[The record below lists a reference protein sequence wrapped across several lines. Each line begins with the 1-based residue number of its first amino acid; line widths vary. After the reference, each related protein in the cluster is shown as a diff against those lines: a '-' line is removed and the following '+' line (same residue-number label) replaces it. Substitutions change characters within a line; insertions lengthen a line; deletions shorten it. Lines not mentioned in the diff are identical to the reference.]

1 MPETKVVIKNF
12 QKICG
17 LLGAPGSS
25 PSLTFSG
32 FVLVIFIGKEIKKI
46 SHQISR
52 KMIIEPVNPN
62 FKLLIFAD
70 YDASFDNL
78 LSLLKE
84 FNLNYFTIKGASS
97 TICKNIDNYKS
108 TDISKG

>member
-1 MPETKVVIKNF
+1 MIAHKTPETKVVIKNF

-62 FKLLIFAD
+62 FKLLQA
-70 YDASFDNL
+70 
-78 LSLLKE
+78 LLKCRYSLWDE
-84 FNLNYFTIKGASS
+84 EIRLVCYERQF
-97 TICKNIDNYKS
+97 
-108 TDISKG
+108 

>member
-32 FVLVIFIGKEIKKI
+32 FVLVIFIGKEMKKI
-46 SHQISR
+46 NHQISR
-52 KMIIEPVNPN
+52 KMIIEPVTPN
-62 FKLLIFAD
+62 FKLLQALLKCHC
-70 YDASFDNL
+70 NL
-78 LSLLKE
+78 LGEEIRLVYCE
-84 FNLNYFTIKGASS
+84 HQF
-97 TICKNIDNYKS
+97 
-108 TDISKG
+108 

>member
-1 MPETKVVIKNF
+1 MIAHKTPEIKVVIKNF

-62 FKLLIFAD
+62 FKLLQA
-70 YDASFDNL
+70 
-78 LSLLKE
+78 LSKCRCSLWDEEIRLVYYE
-84 FNLNYFTIKGASS
+84 HQF
-97 TICKNIDNYKS
+97 
-108 TDISKG
+108 

>member
-1 MPETKVVIKNF
+1 MIAHKTPETKVVIKNF

-52 KMIIEPVNPN
+52 KMIIEPFNPN
-62 FKLLIFAD
+62 FKLLQA
-70 YDASFDNL
+70 
-78 LSLLKE
+78 LLKCHCSLWGE
-84 FNLNYFTIKGASS
+84 EIRLVYYVHQF
-97 TICKNIDNYKS
+97 
-108 TDISKG
+108 

>member
-1 MPETKVVIKNF
+1 MIAHKTPETKVVIKNF

-32 FVLVIFIGKEIKKI
+32 LVLVIFIGKEMKKI

-52 KMIIEPVNPN
+52 KMIIEPVKPN
-62 FKLLIFAD
+62 FKLLQA
-70 YDASFDNL
+70 L
-78 LSLLKE
+78 LKCHCSLLDE
-84 FNLNYFTIKGASS
+84 EIQQDYYGHQF
-97 TICKNIDNYKS
+97 
-108 TDISKG
+108 

>member
-1 MPETKVVIKNF
+1 MIAHKTPETKVVIKNF

-62 FKLLIFAD
+62 FKLLQV
-70 YDASFDNL
+70 
-78 LSLLKE
+78 LLKCHCSLWDE
-84 FNLNYFTIKGASS
+84 EIQLVYYERQF
-97 TICKNIDNYKS
+97 
-108 TDISKG
+108 

>member
-1 MPETKVVIKNF
+1 MIAHKTPETKVVIKNF

-25 PSLTFSG
+25 PSRTFSG

-62 FKLLIFAD
+62 FKLLRA
-70 YDASFDNL
+70 
-78 LSLLKE
+78 LLKCRYSLWDE
-84 FNLNYFTIKGASS
+84 EIQLVYYEHQF
-97 TICKNIDNYKS
+97 
-108 TDISKG
+108 